1 MAHAKDFMLLKG
13 MKGNL
18 HKFSLYRHE
27 MFHFVTNIHNYIMV
41 EVLESG
47 WKVF

>member
-1 MAHAKDFMLLKG
+1 MAHSNDFQLLKK
-13 MKGNL
+13 MRGNF
-18 HKFSLYRHE
+18 HKFSLHRHE